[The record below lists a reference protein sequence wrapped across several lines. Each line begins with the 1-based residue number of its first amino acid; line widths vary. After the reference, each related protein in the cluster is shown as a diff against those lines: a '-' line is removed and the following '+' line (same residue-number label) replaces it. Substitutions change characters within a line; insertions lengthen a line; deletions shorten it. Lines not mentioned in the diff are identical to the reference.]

1 MKKFSDQAYIGG
13 RDINMLSFRDYLEE
27 YEELEEGKLTK
38 ALGALTVTAAS
49 LLGGE
54 PHAAEFNRPA
64 AQSSINIQ
72 NPKSLRDVY
81 NLLKKQHEEGER
93 SDIAVYYLKM
103 KELAPEY
110 YGPQGSDTIKI
121 GELAG
126 MQEDAFAAFLDRM
139 HDNVAEQ
146 ERMAKMPITKWT
158 DRNGGVTFKA
168 RYLKFDSHGDNQGA
182 NGSVWFQ
189 KEDGQKIK
197 VPFRWLSM
205 KNQQQVQS
213 MDQLNI
219 RIN

>member
-1 MKKFSDQAYIGG
+1 
-13 RDINMLSFRDYLEE
+13 MLSFRDYLEE
-27 YEELEEGKLTK
+27 CEELEEGIVTK
-38 ALGALTVTAAS
+38 ALGALTLTAAS
-49 LLGGE
+49 LLAPGGA
-54 PHAAEFNRPA
+54 HAAEFKPDHPA

-93 SDIAVYYLKM
+93 SDVAAYYLKM

-126 MQEDAFAAFLDRM
+126 MQEDAFSNFLDRM
-139 HDNVAEQ
+139 ADNVAEQ
-146 ERMAKMPITKWT
+146 ERMAKMPIVKWT
-158 DRNGGVTFKA
+158 DQNGGITFKA
-168 RYLKFDSHGDNQGA
+168 RYLKFESHGDNQGP
-182 NGSVWFQ
+182 NGLVWFQ

-197 VPFRWLSM
+197 VPFRWLSAQSQ
-205 KNQQQVQS
+205 KQVQS
-213 MDQLNI
+213 IDRLNI

>member
-1 MKKFSDQAYIGG
+1 MIKF
-13 RDINMLSFRDYLEE
+13 EE
-27 YEELEEGKLTK
+27 WLIENHPEIIEEGKLTNTLGTL
-38 ALGALTVTAAS
+38 ALTAAS
-49 LLGGE
+49 LLAPGGA
-54 PHAAEFNRPA
+54 HAAEFKPDRPA

-126 MQEDAFAAFLDRM
+126 MQEDAFTAFLDRM

-158 DRNGGVTFKA
+158 DQNGGITFKA
-168 RYLKFDSHGDNQGA
+168 RYLKFEYRGDNQGA

-189 KEDGQKIK
+189 KEDGQKVK
-197 VPFRWLSM
+197 VPFRWLSTQ
-205 KNQQQVQS
+205 NQKQVQS
-213 MDQLNI
+213 MYRLNI
-219 RIN
+219 RVN